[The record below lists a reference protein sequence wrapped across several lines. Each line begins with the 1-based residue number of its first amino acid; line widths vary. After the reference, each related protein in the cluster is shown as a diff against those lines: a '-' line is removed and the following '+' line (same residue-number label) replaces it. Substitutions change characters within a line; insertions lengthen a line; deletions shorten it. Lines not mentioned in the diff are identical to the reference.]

1 MKEKQ
6 ISDPMVDIFV
16 CLINIDHLESESDPQ
31 NIAFQILVPVFVSKR
46 VLFCLVL
53 FLIDWTYYLVRNMRK
68 Q

>member
-31 NIAFQILVPVFVSKR
+31 NIAFQILVPVIVSKR

-53 FLIDWTYYLVRNMRK
+53 FLIDWTYYLVKNM
-68 Q
+68 